1 MSISWAQSPGE
12 GWLDALYTSFQWM
25 QIRPTYVREEPVPVS
40 NPSAELPGAV
50 GTNETCFR
58 EPDGWI
64 TCVFTDSVWAD
75 EKRSRGLPE
84 VLPNAPEFIPPAVI
98 ENTRHEPPPVV
109 SSDPQTGV
117 SEDAGTVAITWE
129 GAIGAIG
136 DLYSS
141 YTGAQSQVY
150 NYVAGPTP
158 SPAAIPPMY
167 STVSNGGSCGCN
179 SNPCV
184 CGSINGRPALVD
196 PRTGKRCY
204 KRRRRVMLTEGD
216 FNTLLRIATL
226 PNNSNVRTA
235 LAKAIGR
242 R

>member
-1 MSISWAQSPGE
+1 MPLGYYGPGE

-25 QIRPTYVREEPVPVS
+25 EVRPRRVREAPTPTAS
-40 NPSAELPGAV
+40 PTAEIPGAV
-50 GTNETCFR
+50 GTPEVCFR

-64 TCVFTDSVWAD
+64 SCVFRDSIWAQ
-75 EKRSRGLPE
+75 EKRDRGLPE
-84 VLPNAPEFIPPAVI
+84 VPPGAPDFVPPDVIAGTGQIPPAVVPSYPSEGLP
-98 ENTRHEPPPVV
+98 ENAE
-109 SSDPQTGV
+109 Q
-117 SEDAGTVAITWE
+117 VATTWE
-129 GAIGAIG
+129 SVLGAVG
-136 DLYSS
+136 DIYST
-141 YTGAQSQVY
+141 YTGAQSSAY
-150 NYVAGPTP
+150 NYIFPANGAAAPT
-158 SPAAIPPMY
+158 PPMY
-167 STVSNGGSCGCN
+167 STVTPGASCGCN

-184 CGSINGRPALVD
+184 CGTINGRPALVD

-204 KRRRRVMLTEGD
+204 RRRRRVMLTEGD